1 MLENMS
7 RKTCLPLKTNLL
19 RSLFQHQNS
28 LARPPQL
35 PDRGRTSDGDQSSK
49 IIGGIKKEQD
59 MSL

>member
-1 MLENMS
+1 
-7 RKTCLPLKTNLL
+7 LL